1 MNDTANGPSIRGLS
15 FRLKLALVMI
25 VMIASI
31 AGTLLYFTQQ
41 SIDRQYQAFL
51 DTQFEQQNLLF
62 KQTREQRLSFA
73 QDTIYAA
80 TTNIRL
86 IAAITVGEW
95 EQFLNDVKF
104 ELRNVIRSY
113 EQKCL
118 RAAEGYVPFFRF
130 IKANG
135 EVLDTGADN
144 YGAVPGLEEKELQ
157 AAIAILALG
166 GRENIV
172 ESGYLDFPSH
182 VGSVLYEI
190 LVAPIIDKYD
200 TGDYLG
206 VLVFGI
212 PVDEQTNQAADIRG
226 GLYLRQQLFVSGLSE
241 KARDQLE
248 SHLHESTVTGYAPEK
263 RIDLEGTPYS
273 LDFRKIPLPSRF
285 PTVYQVTLLPLN
297 DLFQLRAGV
306 RRVVGTFS
314 ALGMALAIG
323 LSVVVSGQLT
333 KRISALV
340 AVVKDV
346 QRGDYTTRA
355 KVEGSDEITVLTHN
369 VNEMTAGL
377 ALKEKYR
384 SVLDKVTD
392 KDVAEAILQGK
403 LELGGENLT
412 ATVMFCDIR
421 GFTSLTADMPPG
433 QVIEMLNEH
442 MTALTG
448 VIYRHKGVVDKF
460 IGDAIMVLFGAPKSY
475 GNDALNACRAATE
488 ILEERARLNQ
498 TSKYF
503 IRIGIGLAT
512 GEVVAG
518 KMGSH
523 DRLNYT
529 VLGKNVNLAARLCS
543 SAGPM
548 EILVCPETRR
558 QVGDEFILVHKG
570 ELTLKGFPEPVTAY
584 LLHRS
589 PEYPHLSQGLLA
601 SASATISPSISP

>member
-1 MNDTANGPSIRGLS
+1 MNNTTHGPSTRGLS
-15 FRLKLALVMI
+15 FRFKLALVM
-25 VMIASI
+25 VLMIAGI
-31 AGTLLYFTQQ
+31 AGTVLYFTQQ
-41 SIDRQYQAFL
+41 SINQQYQSFL
-51 DTQFEQQNLLF
+51 DSQFEQQNLLF

-95 EQFLNDVKF
+95 EQFLSDMKF

-113 EQKCL
+113 EQKSQ

-135 EVLDTGADN
+135 EVLEDHLNN
-144 YGAVPGLEEKELQ
+144 YGGIPGLEEKELD

-166 GRENIV
+166 SQENVV
-172 ESGYLDFPSH
+172 ESGYLDFPSPD
-182 VGSVLYEI
+182 GPALYEI

-212 PVDEQTNQAADIRG
+212 PVDVQTSQSTNIRG
-226 GLYLRQQLFVSGLSE
+226 GLYLRNRLFASGLSE
-241 KARDQLE
+241 EARRILE
-248 SHLHESTVTGYAPEK
+248 LRLNELMDVGRAMEKTIELEAAPF
-263 RIDLEGTPYS
+263 S
-273 LDFRKIPLPSRF
+273 LDFRKLPLPPRF
-285 PTVYQVTLLPLN
+285 PQVYQLTLLPLD
-297 DLFQLRAGV
+297 DLLQLRAGV
-306 RRVVGTFS
+306 RQVVGTF
-314 ALGMALAIG
+314 LIVGIVIAIG

-340 AVVKDV
+340 KVVKDV
-346 QRGDYTTRA
+346 QRGNYVTRA

-403 LELGGENLT
+403 LELGGENLV

-421 GFTSLTADMPPG
+421 GFTSLTANMPPG
-433 QVIEMLNEH
+433 EVIEMLNEH

-448 VIYRHKGVVDKF
+448 VIYKHKGVVDKF

-475 GNDALNACRAATE
+475 GNDALNGCRAAME
-488 ILEERARLNQ
+488 IIEVREKLNQ
-498 TSKYF
+498 TSKFF
-503 IRIGIGLAT
+503 IRLGIGLAT

-518 KMGSH
+518 KMGSQ

-548 EILVCPETRR
+548 EIVVCPETK
-558 QVGDEFILVHKG
+558 QHVGNEFILANKG
-570 ELTLKGFPEPVTAY
+570 ELSLKGFQEPVSAY

-589 PEYPHLSQGLLA
+589 PQHPPLSGTPFSTA
-601 SASATISPSISP
+601 HTTIPFPKSL